1 MDHGGGAE
9 PAAVTRLLHDWSRGD
24 RASLDALTPM
34 IYHELHRLA
43 AGHLRREQSG
53 HTLQPTALIHE
64 AYLRMV
70 DQTLPDFNSRSHFF
84 GVATHYMRQ
93 ILVDH
98 ARSRRADKR
107 GGGERPAQLE
117 EAAAYCADS
126 PEDLLALDRALEALA
141 ALDERKARIVELR
154 YFGGLT
160 PPETA
165 ELMAISISTVS
176 RELRSA
182 EAWLKREIAGAA

>member
-1 MDHGGGAE
+1 
-9 PAAVTRLLHDWSRGD
+9 
-24 RASLDALTPM
+24 
-34 IYHELHRLA
+34 
-43 AGHLRREQSG
+43 
-53 HTLQPTALIHE
+53 
-64 AYLRMV
+64 
-70 DQTLPDFNSRSHFF
+70 
-84 GVATHYMRQ
+84 MRQ

-98 ARSRRADKR
+98 ARARRAEKR

-126 PEDLLALDRALEALA
+126 PEDLLSLDRALEALA
-141 ALDERKARIVELR
+141 ALDERKARLIELR

-165 ELMAISISTVS
+165 EVMSISISTVS

-182 EAWLKREIAGAA
+182 EAWLRREMVGAA

>member
-1 MDHGGGAE
+1 VSEGTD
-9 PAAVTRLLHDWSRGD
+9 VTQLLVGWSRGD
-24 RASLDALTPM
+24 RSSLDALTPLV
-34 IYHELHRLA
+34 YRELHRLA
-43 AGHLRREQSG
+43 AGHLRREQPG

-64 AYLRMV
+64 AYMRMV

-84 GVATHYMRQ
+84 GIATHYMRQ

-98 ARSRRADKR
+98 ARARRAEKR
-107 GGGERPAQLE
+107 GGGARPVELE
-117 EAAAYCADS
+117 EAAACSHES
-126 PEDLLALDRALEALA
+126 PEDLLALDQALSGLA

-165 ELMAISISTVS
+165 ELLDISLSTVS

-182 EAWLKREIAGAA
+182 EAWLKRELAGGA